1 MKKYTPIPAT
11 SEYNKEICEL
21 FALPMRGMISLSKE
35 RSPDFFSGAGIQNSS
50 PETYI
55 YKDPENGELCAV
67 YSIGKREVYING
79 EQQKIQYLSDLR
91 IPPKYRGGVLSPLI
105 WDDILTSEQ
114 LGKLVQTAILTDNAN
129 MIRSV
134 EKINALGKEKGLPY
148 YHFIGKIVTCILSL
162 PRRQK
167 TFQSSGDYEIR
178 YAKEKD
184 IPAMQEFFNKEAP
197 KRQFYPHYEFSELK
211 TNAYY
216 SDLAIENYILV
227 LKNDVIIGM
236 SGVWNQDNIWRT
248 KIVAYDKKI
257 AILRPFVNLYN
268 YLKGGIHLPKAG
280 SKLRN
285 IYLHTTLIQDDNA
298 AVFESILKYMLDT
311 LPREKYDQLILGLS
325 EFAPCVKALDA
336 FKNKRIMG
344 GNYYLISK
352 YPDLVEQFQGK
363 NFYMEVARI

>member
-11 SEYNKEICEL
+11 PEYNQEICEL

-35 RSPDFFSGAGIQNSS
+35 RSPNFFSGASIQNSL

-79 EQQKIQYLSDLR
+79 EQQNIQYLSDLR

-105 WDDILTSEQ
+105 WSDILESEQ
-114 LGKLVQTAILTDNAN
+114 LGKLVQTAVLTDNAN

-134 EKINALGKEKGLPY
+134 EKINALGKEKELPY
-148 YHFIGKIVTCILSL
+148 YHFVGKIVTCILPL

-167 TFQSSGDYEIR
+167 TPPPSDAYEIR
-178 YAKEKD
+178 FAKESD
-184 IPAMQEFFNKEAP
+184 IQAMQTFFNQEAP
-197 KRQFYPHYEFSELK
+197 KRQFYPHYEFNELK
-211 TNAYY
+211 TNPYY
-216 SDLAIENYILV
+216 SGIAIEDYVLV
-227 LKNDVIIGM
+227 LKNNVIIGM

-248 KIVAYDKKI
+248 KIVSYDKKI
-257 AILRPFVNLYN
+257 AMLRPLVNLYN
-268 YLKGGIHLPKAG
+268 RLKGGIHLPKAG

-298 AVFESILKYMLDT
+298 AVFESILKYMLHT
-311 LPREKYDQLILGLS
+311 LPREKYDQVILGLS
-325 EFAPCVKALDA
+325 EFDPCVKALEV

-352 YPDLVEQFQGK
+352 YPELVEQFQGK